1 MAPKRVIAALVALT
15 LVLPLA
21 ACSTAS
27 GNATGFRK
35 NYAVARTA
43 LEGGEYAKA
52 TREYK
57 GLMESAG
64 PFLPRI
70 QLEYAH
76 SLLRAG
82 DYAGAA
88 RIAEGMAPSEPGAGG
103 AAALAVAATAR
114 HELGKAALAQGDKAG
129 GKAHLT
135 RAAAAMGE
143 VLEGHPDLD
152 PLGALAGRKASIEA
166 RLKAL

>member
-1 MAPKRVIAALVALT
+1 MAPKRVIAAFVALGF
-15 LVLPLA
+15 VLPLA
-21 ACSTAS
+21 ACSTAP
-27 GNATGFRK
+27 GNASGFRK
-35 NYAVARTA
+35 NYVVARAA
-43 LEGGEYAKA
+43 LEDGAYDKA
-52 TREYK
+52 TRQYK

-88 RIAEGMAPSEPGAGG
+88 RIAEAMALSEQGAAS

-114 HELGKAALAQGDKAG
+114 HELGKAALAQGDKAA

-143 VLEGHPDLD
+143 VLQGHPELD
-152 PLGALAGRKASIEA
+152 PLGALAGRKASIAA